1 MQYMLIAAVTVV
13 AVVLMKIRYSRGP
26 FKIWQEKAPKFV
38 WFPKYLVS
46 FEQPAN
52 EICQA
57 LESIGFKKSEANSN
71 TYNRGKVYG
80 DFSASKILL
89 SVEVSD
95 TSFKLWANTFILC
108 DTGDLWK
115 VSKQVLS
122 STNSNNTLNSDA
134 ASGAG

>member
-1 MQYMLIAAVTVV
+1 MQYIIIAAVTVV
-13 AVVLMKIRYSRGP
+13 AVIFMKIRYSRGP

-46 FEQPAN
+46 FDQPVN
-52 EICQA
+52 EICLA
-57 LESIGFKKSEANSN
+57 LESIGFKKNKASSN
-71 TYNRGKVYG
+71 TYSRGKVYG
-80 DFSASKILL
+80 DFSANKILL

-95 TSFKLWANTFILC
+95 TSFKLWANTFILF

-122 STNSNNTLNSDA
+122 STNSNNTVNSDA